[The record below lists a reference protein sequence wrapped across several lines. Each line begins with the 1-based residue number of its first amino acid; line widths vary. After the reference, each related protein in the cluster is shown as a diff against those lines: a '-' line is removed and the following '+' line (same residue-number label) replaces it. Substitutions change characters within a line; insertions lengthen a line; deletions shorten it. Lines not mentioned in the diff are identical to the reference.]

1 MCVPTREAAFN
12 CDSLCDRIPRKKMKA
27 TRIAVSALYF
37 TIFITAAASATKK
50 QYFYNSENVS
60 ATFTTCD
67 EETSRTFSKTYCAA
81 KCAAVSC
88 YRFFWENGVCN
99 IERRRASQSSK
110 NYYFQLKRV

>member
-1 MCVPTREAAFN
+1 MCGTIREAVLN
-12 CDSLCDRIPRKKMKA
+12 YDSYYYRIPRKKMKA
-27 TRIAVSALYF
+27 ARIAGSALYF
-37 TIFITAAASATKK
+37 TIYIAAVASALNTPF
-50 QYFYNSENVS
+50 FYNSENVA
-60 ATFTTCD
+60 ATFTICE
-67 EETSRTFSKTYCAA
+67 EETSRTFSKISCAA